1 MTCAS
6 IISSTVPPLT
16 LTDKVEKA
24 LAQMEAGDFQHLPV
38 LEEQAFRGVI
48 ALSDIHDMDGNQTL
62 ADLREYLSLS
72 FVSEH
77 DFFLTALKKINEQHL
92 SLIPVLTAEGVY
104 TGVVVTEAL
113 LEAAALYLNAGEPG
127 GIIILQ
133 MPAHRF
139 SISEIGRIVESNN
152 AKLLHLTT
160 WTDRLLGEL
169 MVSMKVNKI
178 DIQDILASFERYEY
192 NIYQYFGENLSED
205 TLKNN
210 FENLMNYL
218 KF

>member
-1 MTCAS
+1 MTCGS
-6 IISSTVPPLT
+6 IISPAVPVLRF
-16 LTDKVEKA
+16 TDEVQKA
-24 LAQMEAGDFQHLPV
+24 IDSMEGSGWKELPV
-38 LEEQAFRGVI
+38 LEEQTFRGMI
-48 ALSDIHDMDGNQTL
+48 ALSD
-62 ADLREYLSLS
+62 LSDSEKHKPLS
-72 FVSEH
+72 ELTAFFSYAFVSEH
-77 DFFLTALKKINEQHL
+77 DFFLTALKKMNEQ
-92 SLIPVLTAEGVY
+92 SQQVIPVIGADGAY
-104 TGVVVTEAL
+104 AGSVVSEAL
-113 LEAAALYLNAGEPG
+113 LEATHLYLSAGEPG

-160 WTDRLLGEL
+160 WTDRIAGEL

-192 NIYQYFGENLSED
+192 NVYQYFGENLSED

>member
-1 MTCAS
+1 
-6 IISSTVPPLT
+6 
-16 LTDKVEKA
+16 
-24 LAQMEAGDFQHLPV
+24 MEENDFQHLPV

-48 ALSDIHDMDGNQTL
+48 ARSDLKDVDGHQTL
-62 ADLREYLSLS
+62 AELREYFSLS

-92 SLIPVLTAEGVY
+92 TLIPVISTEGAY
-104 TGVVVTEAL
+104 AGSVVSEAL
-113 LEAAALYLNAGEPG
+113 LEATTLYLNAGEPG

-160 WTDRLLGEL
+160 WTDRLIGEL